1 MKPINHSCPD
11 MPCQGMSAANTVVE
25 NGGRVVLLVES
36 SDFIVNLSQKLSY
49 SPFFVDG
56 PLFFWVRLPFLD
68 NSIVQLARSYRVVL
82 IARELRTS
90 RLFAVAT
97 APRQPP
103 ELMEQAR

>member
-1 MKPINHSCPD
+1 MRCWGTIFRALG
-11 MPCQGMSAANTVVE
+11 PCQGMSAANTVVE

-36 SDFIVNLSQKLSY
+36 SDLKSELVQKLSY

-56 PLFFWVRLPFLD
+56 PLFWDKAPIFGQLHSATCQVLPG
-68 NSIVQLARSYRVVL
+68 RSD
-82 IARELRTS
+82 RELRTS

-103 ELMEQAR
+103 ESMEQAG